1 MHDVT
6 SIAPIVL
13 AAGDSTRMG
22 YPKAL
27 LPLGTGTF
35 LTRILATIR
44 EAGLP
49 DSILILGGAA
59 PIIQAKIRDWRAD
72 IWINPDPGR
81 GQLSSIQIALSH
93 LHSGFDAALIW
104 PVDQPAVSA
113 GLVIN
118 LARLFITSGALIALP
133 SYGGRRGHPAIVRSP
148 LFQEFMEIPLEEGP
162 KNIFVRHRQATAV
175 FATDELAAVQ
185 DIDTPADYYA
195 LTGETLD
202 CALARTA
209 NS

>member
-1 MHDVT
+1 MHAVA

-27 LPLGTGTF
+27 LPLGSSTF

-44 EAGLP
+44 ESGLP
-49 DSILILGGAA
+49 NPTLILGRAA
-59 PIIQAKIRDWRAD
+59 PIIQAKIRNWHAD
-72 IWINPDPGR
+72 IYINPDPER
-81 GQLSSIQIALSH
+81 GLLSSIQLALSH

-113 GLVIN
+113 GLVIG
-118 LARLFITSGALIALP
+118 LAQLFITSGALIALP
-133 SYGGRRGHPAIVRSP
+133 SYGSKRGHPAIVHRA
-148 LFQEFMEIPLEEGP
+148 LFQQLMETPMEEGP
-162 KNIFVRHRQATAV
+162 KNVFLQHRRDTVV
-175 FATDELAAVQ
+175 FPTSELAAVQ
-185 DIDTPADYYA
+185 DIDTPADYYD
-195 LTGETLD
+195 LTGETLES
-202 CALARTA
+202 ALARTE